1 MSVVRVSLI
10 RRLCLIKDLKE
21 QRARQ
26 LSWGEL
32 DQEEEM
38 GRAKAL
44 LGRCPG
50 CVQGTARK
58 PEWLEVKGCKKNR
71 EEMGPYPLDTVSCVK
86 DSGFYVQR
94 EMGTTGQVPKK
105 CLGF

>member
-1 MSVVRVSLI
+1 MSDKRF
-10 RRLCLIKDLKE
+10 K
-21 QRARQ
+21 RAKSQ
-26 LSWGEL
+26 AAFLGEL

-86 DSGFYVQR
+86 DSGFYAQR